1 MELDATPALDP
12 ALERALGEAL
22 SDDADDQGASA
33 YTSPWRRAGLQEG
46 IERDEGDGEPVG
58 YAFSPRSTRGATRA

>member
-1 MELDATPALDP
+1 MKLDATPTLDP

-22 SDDADDQGASA
+22 SDDADDQGASP
-33 YTSPWRRAGLQEG
+33 YSSPWRLTGLHEG
-46 IERDEGDGEPVG
+46 VERDEGEGEPGG